1 MKKSLKI
8 FAFALLCTML
18 LFVALPVCADVIV
31 EPRDDFFDEHQDE
44 CVYNNFR
51 QYVVNTDKGYAYL
64 YVDPESNLTIK
75 GYSNGEAVRISWLY
89 TDKSGEVWGVLS
101 YDTGWFRMSDLT
113 VVYDGYSFIEDHGHE
128 FEAYVQGSYNISASE
143 DDPVEIWQYP
153 GKRLGF
159 SYDYN
164 DIGGFISQ
172 TYTDEDGIVWGY
184 ISYLVGS
191 RNVWICLSGNESD
204 IIEESEV
211 TVDLK
216 AEPTVTDPAPNE
228 KPTVTV
234 NGEVIDL
241 KAEPVPHDQIPA
253 NPGHYKTLI
262 IVGVLVGGVVVITAV
277 AIVIYG
283 KKRAKNG
290 SVSE

>member
-1 MKKSLKI
+1 MKKILKI
-8 FAFALLCTML
+8 FAFTLLSAVIL
-18 LFVALPVCADVIV
+18 SVGLSVYADVIV

-44 CVYNNFR
+44 CVYNNSR

-64 YVDPESNLTIK
+64 YVDPESSLTIK

-101 YDTGWFRMSDLT
+101 WETGWFRMSDLT

-128 FEAYVQGSYNISASE
+128 FEEYVQGSYNISVSE
-143 DDPVEIWQYP
+143 DDPVEVWQYP
-153 GKRLGF
+153 GKRLNF
-159 SYDYN
+159 SYGYS
-164 DIGGFISQ
+164 DINGFISQ
-172 TYTDEDGIVWGY
+172 TYTDEEGIVWGY

-191 RNVWICLSGNESD
+191 RNVWVCLSGNESD

-211 TVDLK
+211 TVYLK
-216 AEPTVTDPAPNE
+216 ADPVVPEPTPDE

-241 KAEPVPHDQIPA
+241 KAEPVPQDQIPA
-253 NPGHYKTLI
+253 NPEHYKTLI

-283 KKRAKNG
+283 KKRASND
-290 SVSE
+290 SVKE